1 MNMKYFFMTL
11 LFSSLSMSAPVFSW
25 DPIGDI
31 THPDRILRNAGR
43 ELDNAGREIDRIRLE
58 AQAQTGAPVFQE
70 WLNQSR
76 NTAASGGASP
86 IPQNIRQQ
94 LQGFYDEDTLNHA
107 RFKIGDGGV
116 FNLAN
121 LSIQYGGAGAVTL
134 IDIIVFLNAQD
145 AYNNP
150 ILWAH
155 ELKHIQQFRDWGA
168 RDFAIRYI
176 RSWNGVEGEA
186 YAAENSYRN
195 WSAQIAQ
202 RSNEPM
208 QSELSIPVPPIPSI
222 AQICATGFGSCQMMV
237 GIPIGSQCYCQ
248 TYNGPIWGV
257 AR

>member
-1 MNMKYFFMTL
+1 MKVRHCFLVL
-11 LFSSLSMSAPVFSW
+11 LSASLLVSAPAFSW

-31 THPDRILRNAGR
+31 THPERILQNAGR
-43 ELDNAGREIDRIRLE
+43 ELDNAGREIDRLRLE
-58 AQAQTGAPVFQE
+58 TQTQAAAPAFQE

-76 NTAASGGASP
+76 NTAASGGVSP
-86 IPQNIRQQ
+86 IPPHIRQQ
-94 LQGFYDEDTLNHA
+94 LQGFYDNDTLSRA

-121 LSIQYGGAGAVTL
+121 LSIQYGGASAVTL
-134 IDIIVFLNAQD
+134 IDIIVFNNAQD

-150 ILWAH
+150 VLWAH
-155 ELKHIQQFRDWGA
+155 ELKHIQQFRDWGT
-168 RDFAIRYI
+168 RDFAIRYL

-195 WSAQIAQ
+195 WSSQMAR
-202 RSNEPM
+202 RSFDLT
-208 QSELSIPVPPIPSI
+208 QSQASIPIPQPPAI
-222 AQICATGFGSCQMMV
+222 AQICATGFGACQMMV